1 MDSPKDCLTLGAI
14 GGELGAGL
22 CLANVLLTIIMLF
35 AFFYTYLLC
44 IIVNYKIAAQCMLV
58 ASAAPAATPASAST
72 IVIVLADM
80 AFVCGTIVLV
90 LVLLLFFPH
99 CRL

>member
-1 MDSPKDCLTLGAI
+1 MVGVERWAWGLV
-14 GGELGAGL
+14 GL

-44 IIVNYKIAAQCMLV
+44 IIVNYKIAVQCMLAA
-58 ASAAPAATPASAST
+58 ASVATPASVFAST
-72 IVIVLADM
+72 IVIVLDGM
-80 AFVCGTIVLV
+80 AFVCGTIVLA
-90 LVLLLFFPH
+90 LVLLLFYPH